1 MATLKFIK
9 RCAVLFL
16 TLLISLNLYGQE
28 EPKVAEEIIKGNRI
42 QFINRTNQRAL
53 DITIQRQ
60 INAGKKL
67 AEDVLKQKEGEEIN
81 IIAKRFFE
89 PNQEKY
95 GADVIILTEK
105 TNFGHING
113 VQRILLGYLQSAFEY
128 NNKQAET
135 LAEMLVYYNANLRL
149 NPKNIEESYS
159 KKVLDN
165 IDIKKAGIDRVYRNW
180 PGKTQLLIPLRKNVV
195 RPEKTDLDR
204 KELQEVI
211 EKDKSIP
218 QEKKEE
224 LKKIDQELKKED
236 TKKIEQKEVE
246 LTKKEEE
253 IKKTQEQ
260 IKQEEQKI
268 QKELQDTNKKLEE
281 LRKDP
286 EKNKE
291 QIKQEEKKVEQLQ
304 EQKKEIQQQ
313 KQEVQQEQKKVEEA
327 KQEIKE
333 QKEQPQT
340 TRKEEEKKENQATT
354 ENQQKQPTSKVDQQL
369 ETLKKENEELKK
381 EIEKKEQQSDN
392 VINEK
397 IVFLKVMRY
406 VSDGHYSNELWMVDP
421 NKDDTLFRGPF
432 TNICSR
438 TFLPIEK
445 VGIVVIG
452 YEDAAHTQTPHH
464 LYLLDQDN
472 LQVKAKSK
480 EIVIFSSFLIYKDN
494 LIYAIE
500 ELDGK
505 YYLSRFND
513 KLELQDRSSS
523 NINPH
528 SEITF
533 FKDKI
538 YLTGSGTDSNIPI
551 QIYNRKD
558 LKLIKVIQPQKTS
571 ANK

>member
-9 RCAVLFL
+9 RYSVLFL

-81 IIAKRFFE
+81 IIAKRFFD

-113 VQRILLGYLQSAFEY
+113 IQRILLGYLQTAFQY

-135 LAEMLVYYNANLRL
+135 LAELLVYYNANLRL

-180 PGKTQLLIPLRKNVV
+180 PGKTQLLIPLRKNIV

-236 TKKIEQKEVE
+236 SKKIEQKEVE

-304 EQKKEIQQQ
+304 EQKKEIEQQ

-354 ENQQKQPTSKVDQQL
+354 ENQQKQTTSKVDQQL
-369 ETLKKENEELKK
+369 EALKKENEELKK

-438 TFLPIEK
+438 TFLPIEN

>member
-9 RCAVLFL
+9 RYSVLFL

-67 AEDVLKQKEGEEIN
+67 AEDVIKQKEGEEIN
-81 IIAKRFFE
+81 IIAKRFFD

-113 VQRILLGYLQSAFEY
+113 IQRILLGYLQTAFQY

-135 LAEMLVYYNANLRL
+135 LAELLVYYNANLRL

-180 PGKTQLLIPLRKNVV
+180 PGKTQLLIPLRKNIV

-224 LKKIDQELKKED
+224 LKKIDQELKEED
-236 TKKIEQKEVE
+236 SKKIEQKEVE

-253 IKKTQEQ
+253 IKQTQEQ

-304 EQKKEIQQQ
+304 EQKK
-313 KQEVQQEQKKVEEA
+313 
-327 KQEIKE
+327 
-333 QKEQPQT
+333 
-340 TRKEEEKKENQATT
+340 RN
-354 ENQQKQPTSKVDQQL
+354 
-369 ETLKKENEELKK
+369 
-381 EIEKKEQQSDN
+381 
-392 VINEK
+392 
-397 IVFLKVMRY
+397 
-406 VSDGHYSNELWMVDP
+406 
-421 NKDDTLFRGPF
+421 
-432 TNICSR
+432 
-438 TFLPIEK
+438 
-445 VGIVVIG
+445 
-452 YEDAAHTQTPHH
+452 
-464 LYLLDQDN
+464 
-472 LQVKAKSK
+472 
-480 EIVIFSSFLIYKDN
+480 
-494 LIYAIE
+494 
-500 ELDGK
+500 
-505 YYLSRFND
+505 
-513 KLELQDRSSS
+513 
-523 NINPH
+523 
-528 SEITF
+528 
-533 FKDKI
+533 
-538 YLTGSGTDSNIPI
+538 
-551 QIYNRKD
+551 
-558 LKLIKVIQPQKTS
+558 
-571 ANK
+571 

>member
-9 RCAVLFL
+9 RYSVLFL

-81 IIAKRFFE
+81 IIAKRFFD

-113 VQRILLGYLQSAFEY
+113 IQRILLGYLQTAFQY

-135 LAEMLVYYNANLRL
+135 LAELLVYYNANLRL

-180 PGKTQLLIPLRKNVV
+180 PGKTQLLIPLRKNIV

-236 TKKIEQKEVE
+236 SKKIEQKEVE

-304 EQKKEIQQQ
+304 EQKKEIEQQ

-369 ETLKKENEELKK
+369 EALKKENEELKK

-438 TFLPIEK
+438 TFLPIEN

>member
-9 RCAVLFL
+9 KYSVLFFI
-16 TLLISLNLYGQE
+16 LLISLNLYGQE
-28 EPKVAEEIIKGNRI
+28 DPRVAEEIIKGNRI

-89 PNQEKY
+89 PNLEKY

-113 VQRILLGYLQSAFEY
+113 VQRVLLGYLQTAFQY

-135 LAEMLVYYNANLRL
+135 LAELLVYYNANLRL

-159 KKVLDN
+159 KKVIDN
-165 IDIKKAGIDRVYRNW
+165 IDIKKAGIDRAYRNW

-204 KELQEVI
+204 KELQEII
-211 EKDKSIP
+211 EKDPSIP

-236 TKKIEQKEVE
+236 IKKIEQKEQE
-246 LTKKEEE
+246 LAKKEEE

-286 EKNKE
+286 EKNQE

-304 EQKKEIQQQ
+304 EQKKEIEQQ

-340 TRKEEEKKENQATT
+340 TRKEEEKKENQATSNN
-354 ENQQKQPTSKVDQQL
+354 EQKQPTSKVDQQL

-381 EIEKKEQQSDN
+381 EIEKKEQLSDN

-438 TFLPIEK
+438 TFLPIEN

-480 EIVIFSSFLIYKDN
+480 EVVIFSSFLIYKDN

-523 NINPH
+523 NINPY

>member
-9 RCAVLFL
+9 RYSVLFL

-81 IIAKRFFE
+81 IIAKRFFD

-113 VQRILLGYLQSAFEY
+113 IQRILLGYLQTAFQY

-135 LAEMLVYYNANLRL
+135 LAELLVYYNANLRL

-180 PGKTQLLIPLRKNVV
+180 PGKTQLLIPLRKNIV

-304 EQKKEIQQQ
+304 EQKKEIEQQ

-369 ETLKKENEELKK
+369 EALKKENEELKK

-438 TFLPIEK
+438 TFLPIEN

>member
-67 AEDVLKQKEGEEIN
+67 AEDVIKQKEGEEIN
-81 IIAKRFFE
+81 IIAKRFFD

-113 VQRILLGYLQSAFEY
+113 IQRILLGYLQTAFQY

-135 LAEMLVYYNANLRL
+135 LSELLVYYNANLRL

-180 PGKTQLLIPLRKNVV
+180 PGKTQLLIPLRKNIV

-236 TKKIEQKEVE
+236 SKKIEQKEVE

-304 EQKKEIQQQ
+304 EQKKEIEQQ

-369 ETLKKENEELKK
+369 EALKKENEELKK

-438 TFLPIEK
+438 TFLPIEN

>member
-9 RCAVLFL
+9 RCSVLFL

-81 IIAKRFFE
+81 IIAKRFFD

-113 VQRILLGYLQSAFEY
+113 IQRILLGYLQTAFQY

-135 LAEMLVYYNANLRL
+135 LAELLVYYNANLRL

-180 PGKTQLLIPLRKNVV
+180 PGKTQLLIPLRKNIV

-236 TKKIEQKEVE
+236 SKKIEQKEVE

-304 EQKKEIQQQ
+304 EQKKEIEQQ

-354 ENQQKQPTSKVDQQL
+354 ENQQKQPSSKVDQQL
-369 ETLKKENEELKK
+369 EALKKENEELKK

-438 TFLPIEK
+438 TFLPIEN

-538 YLTGSGTDSNIPI
+538 YLTGSGIDSNIPI

>member
-1 MATLKFIK
+1 
-9 RCAVLFL
+9 
-16 TLLISLNLYGQE
+16 
-28 EPKVAEEIIKGNRI
+28 
-42 QFINRTNQRAL
+42 
-53 DITIQRQ
+53 
-60 INAGKKL
+60 
-67 AEDVLKQKEGEEIN
+67 
-81 IIAKRFFE
+81 
-89 PNQEKY
+89 
-95 GADVIILTEK
+95 
-105 TNFGHING
+105 
-113 VQRILLGYLQSAFEY
+113 
-128 NNKQAET
+128 
-135 LAEMLVYYNANLRL
+135 
-149 NPKNIEESYS
+149 
-159 KKVLDN
+159 
-165 IDIKKAGIDRVYRNW
+165 
-180 PGKTQLLIPLRKNVV
+180 LRKNVV

-340 TRKEEEKKENQATT
+340 TRKEEEKKENQDTT

>member
-1 MATLKFIK
+1 MATLKFIQK
-9 RCAVLFL
+9 YSVLFFI
-16 TLLISLNLYGQE
+16 LLISLNLYGQE
-28 EPKVAEEIIKGNRI
+28 APRVAEEIIKGNRI

-53 DITIQRQ
+53 EITVQRQ
-60 INAGKKL
+60 INIGKKL
-67 AEDVLKQKEGEEIN
+67 AEDVLKQQEGQENEI
-81 IIAKRFFE
+81 IIKRFFDPE
-89 PNQEKY
+89 LEKY
-95 GADVIILTEK
+95 GADVFILTEK

-113 VQRILLGYLQSAFEY
+113 VQRVLLGYLQTAFQY

-135 LAEMLVYYNANLRL
+135 LAELLVYYNANLRL

-180 PGKTQLLIPLRKNVV
+180 PGKTQLLIPLRKNIV
-195 RPEKTDLDR
+195 RPEKSDLDR
-204 KELQEVI
+204 KELQEII
-211 EKDKSIP
+211 EKDNSIP

-224 LKKIDQELKKED
+224 LKKIDEERKKED
-236 TKKIEQKEVE
+236 TQKIEQKEQE
-246 LTKKEEE
+246 LAKKEEE

-268 QKELQDTNKKLEE
+268 QQELQDTNKKLEE

-286 EKNKE
+286 ERNKE
-291 QIKQEEKKVEQLQ
+291 QIQQEEKKVEQLQ
-304 EQKKEIQQQ
+304 EQKKEIEQQ

-340 TRKEEEKKENQATT
+340 TRKEEEKKENQTLT
-354 ENQQKQPTSKVDQQL
+354 ENQQPASKVDQQL
-369 ETLKKENEELKK
+369 ETLKKEVEDLKK
-381 EIEKKEQQSDN
+381 ELEKKEELSDN

-406 VSDGHYSNELWMVDP
+406 VSDGHYSNELWMIDP

-438 TFLPIEK
+438 TFLPIDNI
-445 VGIVVIG
+445 GIVVIG
-452 YEDAAHTQTPHH
+452 YEDSAHTQTPHH

-480 EIVIFSSFLIYKDN
+480 EVVIFSSFLIYKDN

-505 YYLSRFND
+505 HYLSRFND

-523 NINPH
+523 DINPH

>member
-16 TLLISLNLYGQE
+16 TFLISLNLYGQE
-28 EPKVAEEIIKGNRI
+28 GPKVAEEIIKGNRI

-135 LAEMLVYYNANLRL
+135 LAELLVYYNANLRL

-224 LKKIDQELKKED
+224 LKKIDQELRKED
-236 TKKIEQKEVE
+236 TKKIDQKEKE
-246 LTKKEEE
+246 LTQKEQE
-253 IKKTQEQ
+253 IKKSQEQ
-260 IKQEEQKI
+260 IKQEEKKI

-340 TRKEEEKKENQATT
+340 TRKEEEKKENQDTT

-421 NKDDTLFRGPF
+421 NKDDTLFRGSF

>member
-81 IIAKRFFE
+81 IIAKRFFD

-113 VQRILLGYLQSAFEY
+113 IQRILLGYLQTAFQY

-135 LAEMLVYYNANLRL
+135 LAELLVYYNANLRL

-180 PGKTQLLIPLRKNVV
+180 PGKTQLLIPLRKNIV

-291 QIKQEEKKVEQLQ
+291 QIQQEEKKVEQLQ
-304 EQKKEIQQQ
+304 EQKKEIEQQ

-369 ETLKKENEELKK
+369 EALKKENEELKK

-438 TFLPIEK
+438 TFLPIEN

>member
-81 IIAKRFFE
+81 IIAKRFFD

-113 VQRILLGYLQSAFEY
+113 IQRILLGYLQTAFQY

-135 LAEMLVYYNANLRL
+135 LAELLVYYNANLRL

-180 PGKTQLLIPLRKNVV
+180 PGKTQLLIPLRKNIV

-236 TKKIEQKEVE
+236 SKKIEQKEVE

-291 QIKQEEKKVEQLQ
+291 QIQQEEKKVEQLQ
-304 EQKKEIQQQ
+304 EQKKEIEQQ

-369 ETLKKENEELKK
+369 EALKKENEELKK

-438 TFLPIEK
+438 TFLPIEN

>member
-9 RCAVLFL
+9 RYSVLFL

-28 EPKVAEEIIKGNRI
+28 GPKVAEEIIKGNRI

-135 LAEMLVYYNANLRL
+135 LAELLVYYNANLRL

-180 PGKTQLLIPLRKNVV
+180 PGKTQLLIPLRKNIV

-224 LKKIDQELKKED
+224 LKKIDQEIKKED
-236 TKKIEQKEVE
+236 TKKIDQKEKE
-246 LTKKEEE
+246 LTQKEQE
-253 IKKTQEQ
+253 IKKSQEQ
-260 IKQEEQKI
+260 IKQEEKKI

-281 LRKDP
+281 LRKYP

-340 TRKEEEKKENQATT
+340 TRKEEEKKENQDTT

-421 NKDDTLFRGPF
+421 NKDDTLFRGSF

>member
-9 RCAVLFL
+9 RYSVLFL

-81 IIAKRFFE
+81 IIAKRFFD

-113 VQRILLGYLQSAFEY
+113 IQRILLGYLQTAFQY

-135 LAEMLVYYNANLRL
+135 LAELLVYYNANLRL

-180 PGKTQLLIPLRKNVV
+180 PGKTHLLIPLRKNIV

-236 TKKIEQKEVE
+236 SKKIEQKEVE

-253 IKKTQEQ
+253 IKQTQEQ

-304 EQKKEIQQQ
+304 EQKKEIEQQ

-354 ENQQKQPTSKVDQQL
+354 ENQQKQPSSKVDQQL
-369 ETLKKENEELKK
+369 EALKKENEELKK

-438 TFLPIEK
+438 TFLPIEN

>member
-9 RCAVLFL
+9 RYSVLFL

-81 IIAKRFFE
+81 IIAKRFFD

-113 VQRILLGYLQSAFEY
+113 IQRILLGYLQTAFQY

-135 LAEMLVYYNANLRL
+135 LAELLVYYNANLRL

-180 PGKTQLLIPLRKNVV
+180 PGKTQLLIPLRKNIV

-236 TKKIEQKEVE
+236 SKKIEQKEVE

-304 EQKKEIQQQ
+304 EQKKEIEQQ

-354 ENQQKQPTSKVDQQL
+354 ENQQKQPSSKVDQQL
-369 ETLKKENEELKK
+369 EALKKENEELKK

-438 TFLPIEK
+438 TFLPIEN

>member
-9 RCAVLFL
+9 RYSVLFL

-81 IIAKRFFE
+81 IIAKRFFD

-113 VQRILLGYLQSAFEY
+113 IQRILLGYLQTAFQY

-135 LAEMLVYYNANLRL
+135 LAELLVYYNANLRL

-180 PGKTQLLIPLRKNVV
+180 PGKTQLLIPLRKNIV

-224 LKKIDQELKKED
+224 LKKIDQELKEED
-236 TKKIEQKEVE
+236 SKKIEQKEVE

-253 IKKTQEQ
+253 IKQTQEQ

-304 EQKKEIQQQ
+304 EQKKEIEQQ

-354 ENQQKQPTSKVDQQL
+354 ENQQKQPSSKVDQQL
-369 ETLKKENEELKK
+369 EALKKENEELKK

-438 TFLPIEK
+438 TFLPIEN

-538 YLTGSGTDSNIPI
+538 YLTGSGIDSNIPI